1 MSHYSLNPGDEK
13 GIVKP
18 KLCFLCEDATADV
31 RFEPCGHIIM
41 CRKCAERVKK
51 CPTCRVSH
59 HVLLYIVKLS
69 IISAGLYYILL
80 TVTFVHNN
88 AGFCSSEDSCVR

>member
-1 MSHYSLNPGDEK
+1 MAHYSLTPGDEK

-18 KLCFLCEDATADV
+18 KLCFLCEDVTADI

-59 HVLLYIVKLS
+59 Y
-69 IISAGLYYILL
+69 
-80 TVTFVHNN
+80 TFNVSHN
-88 AGFCSSEDSCVR
+88 C